1 MQLGIKKAKF
11 VEEYLASGNATE
23 AAKRAGYSRKTAKQ
37 SASRLLKD
45 PVVSVTIHEKRQA
58 ICAEYQLS
66 RGMLVRMLL
75 DTFSK
80 ADSALVRVQVIR
92 ELARLSGLYPGQCNC
107 NKEVM

>member
-92 ELARLSGLYPGQCNC
+92 ELARLSVLYPGQCNC